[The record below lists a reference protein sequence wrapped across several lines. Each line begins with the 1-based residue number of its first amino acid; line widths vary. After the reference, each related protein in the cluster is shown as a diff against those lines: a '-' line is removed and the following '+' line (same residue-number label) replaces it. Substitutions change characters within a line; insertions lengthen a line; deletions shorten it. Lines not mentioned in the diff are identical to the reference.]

1 MISSEEE
8 EEVFSLLFSRF
19 SLESSQIS
27 SHSPKKKNKR
37 EKEKRGKNFSPFD
50 FSLFVD
56 RFDTNNFNNNNNN
69 NNNKKKKKKKKKK
82 TKEHI

>member
-1 MISSEEE
+1 MISSEEGE
-8 EEVFSLLFSRF
+8 EDSLLFSRF

-27 SHSPKKKNKR
+27 SHSPKKKKKR

-56 RFDTNNFNNNNNN
+56 RFDTNNFNNN
-69 NNNKKKKKKKKKK
+69 KKKKKKKK

>member
-1 MISSEEE
+1 MIISSEEGE
-8 EEVFSLLFSRF
+8 DDFLLFSRF

-27 SHSPKKKNKR
+27 SHSPKKKKKR

-56 RFDTNNFNNNNNN
+56 RFDTNNFNNNN
-69 NNNKKKKKKKKKK
+69 KKKKKKKKK